1 VGGRTG
7 ASDDAPA
14 VSHAVTMTEI
24 APEYAGPDGRHGR
37 HLVAA
42 TAVGA
47 PATLDDAVLVPR
59 MRAELAAMR
68 AVAGLDDGAALV
80 PVAIDRVPYAQFAQP
95 PGARARRT
103 PATAGLPGLWRA
115 SETAHSSSLEGA
127 ARGGRLAADALLAQ
141 PGRV

>member
-1 VGGRTG
+1 
-7 ASDDAPA
+7 
-14 VSHAVTMTEI
+14 
-24 APEYAGPDGRHGR
+24 
-37 HLVAA
+37 VAA

-47 PATLDDAVLVPR
+47 AALLPDDTLVPR

-68 AVAGLDDGAALV
+68 RAAGLDAGPPLV
-80 PVAIDRVPYAQFAQP
+80 PVAVDRVPYAQFAQP

-127 ARGGRLAADALLAQ
+127 ARGGTLAAEAVLAQ
-141 PGRV
+141 PVR

>member
-1 VGGRTG
+1 
-7 ASDDAPA
+7 
-14 VSHAVTMTEI
+14 
-24 APEYAGPDGRHGR
+24 
-37 HLVAA
+37 
-42 TAVGA
+42 
-47 PATLDDAVLVPR
+47 
-59 MRAELAAMR
+59 MR